1 MTRKH
6 FEAMA
11 RITATI
17 SNDDTRLFV
26 AAQQADY
33 FATQNGNFDRQRYLR
48 ACKAV

>member
-1 MTRKH
+1 MTKKH

-11 RITATI
+11 RITASI

-33 FATQNGNFDRQRYLR
+33 FANINPRFDRNRFLA
-48 ACKAV
+48 ACGVS